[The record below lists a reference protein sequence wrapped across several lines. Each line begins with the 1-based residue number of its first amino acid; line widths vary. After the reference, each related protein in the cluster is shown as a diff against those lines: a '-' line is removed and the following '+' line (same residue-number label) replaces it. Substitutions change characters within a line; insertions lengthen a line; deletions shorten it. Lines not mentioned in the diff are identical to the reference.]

1 MSRPAIDPAAITADL
16 APASAK
22 EPRHDPRS
30 RVVTSAR
37 TSARAC
43 AGARASCTQPR
54 RRRTRARAGA
64 ARARPAAGS
73 TQTATE
79 RCQLRALTAFVPSR
93 DERSSPGCGVA
104 GDPRPGSV
112 FLENQTGELRS

>member
-1 MSRPAIDPAAITADL
+1 MTAHPITADL

-22 EPRHDPRS
+22 EQCHDFRTRDAS
-30 RVVTSAR
+30 SAR

-43 AGARASCTQPR
+43 AGARASCAQPR
-54 RRRTRARAGA
+54 CRHTRARAGA

-79 RCQLRALTAFVPSR
+79 RCQFRALTAFVPSR

-112 FLENQTGELRS
+112 FLVNQTEELRS

>member
-1 MSRPAIDPAAITADL
+1 MSRPAIDPAAITADVP
-16 APASAK
+16 PASAK
-22 EPRHDPRS
+22 EPSYDPRS
-30 RVVTSAR
+30 QVRA
-37 TSARAC
+37 SARAR
-43 AGARASCTQPR
+43 AGARASCAQPR

-73 TQTATE
+73 TQRATE
-79 RCQLRALTAFVPSR
+79 HCQFGALTACAPSR

-112 FLENQTGELRS
+112 FLLNQTGELRS

>member
-30 RVVTSAR
+30 RVVTNAR
-37 TSARAC
+37 
-43 AGARASCTQPR
+43 AGARAGARAVAQVTCAQA
-54 RRRTRARAGA
+54 RRTRARAGA
-64 ARARPAAGS
+64 ARARHARAS
-73 TQTATE
+73 TQAATE
-79 RCQLRALTAFVPSR
+79 RYQFGALTAFVPSR

-104 GDPRPGSV
+104 GDLRPGLP
-112 FLENQTGELRS
+112 FPLNQTGELRS

>member
-1 MSRPAIDPAAITADL
+1 MSRPAIEPAAITADL

-22 EPRHDPRS
+22 EPSYDPRS
-30 RVVTSAR
+30 QVRA
-37 TSARAC
+37 SARAR
-43 AGARASCTQPR
+43 AGARASCAQPR

-73 TQTATE
+73 TQRATE
-79 RCQLRALTAFVPSR
+79 RRQFRALTAFVPSR

-112 FLENQTGELRS
+112 FLLNQTGELRS